1 MTTLAAPV
9 PNRPHRGMLRSLAL
23 VLAGM
28 LGLFALV
35 LPALAATA
43 KDALRIGDT
52 VALRVPGEAALSQ
65 DFKIDRQGQII
76 LPEVG
81 AVVIAGLTTRD
92 AETAIR
98 TTLSRVYRDL
108 DRLSLALKDR
118 RLLVTVL
125 GYVKTPGPVEIP
137 GDASVQMAIAAAG
150 GLNQG
155 AQLDRFQLRR
165 KDREITFDYKKYL
178 DTGDPG
184 LLPALEPLD
193 TLFVPASPRTGNVQI
208 DFDGRTL
215 AEAGDGGEDRSSI
228 KVFGEVNKPG
238 IFAFKPG
245 SNAIDMIMRAGGVT
259 RYASVEQIRVIAKG
273 QPTIFN
279 LQTFLDSGKMHLLP
293 DLAEGATIFVPK
305 QLEEIRS
312 GKNTVYVM
320 GEVAKPGAFDSKP
333 GAGFIDILANSG
345 GPTRFADTRQI
356 RLIKANGE
364 VSLVDLPLFTEGKG
378 GKLPNVDAG
387 DAIFVPEKTDTKEPS
402 WLKIAPDRAVKLM
415 GAVTRPGRF
424 EWSDEMSLLDLLAQ
438 AGGPTHK
445 ADLARIQIRLG
456 ETDKGKPVLFDLTAY
471 LNGQATTLPRL
482 RAGAVIMV
490 PDLPSSP
497 VDMKGQWVQQAPEA
511 SIYIMGQ
518 VGSPGRYAFN
528 SQMSFLDI
536 IAAANGPTGAADLR
550 NVRVSHRHGKGSR
563 ISKINLARYFE
574 TGDDK
579 LLPRVKPGDV
589 IFVPDRNK
597 EWLDDPKER
606 TVRVI
611 GAVGKPGRYR
621 FADDMTLLDL
631 LAEAGGPTSDA
642 MQSKIVVINMTA
654 QTEGARLFDL
664 VGFAKSG
671 DISRLPAVRAGDTV
685 YVPNMAQS
693 DWKIFMDGVRDVIPL
708 ISLVALLGAL

>member
-1 MTTLAAPV
+1 VVA
-9 PNRPHRGMLRSLAL
+9 GLAL
-23 VLAGM
+23 PEAEKRVRD
-28 LGLFALV
+28 
-35 LPALAATA
+35 ALA
-43 KDALRIGDT
+43 
-52 VALRVPGEAALSQ
+52 
-65 DFKIDRQGQII
+65 
-76 LPEVG
+76 
-81 AVVIAGLTTRD
+81 
-92 AETAIR
+92 
-98 TTLSRVYRDL
+98 RVYRDL
-108 DRLSLALKDR
+108 DRLSLSLKDR

-125 GYVKTPGPVEIP
+125 GYVKNPGPVEIP
-137 GDASVQMAIAAAG
+137 GDASIQLAITAAG
-150 GLNQG
+150 GLTQG
-155 AQLDRFQLRR
+155 AQLDRFRLRR
-165 KDREITFDYKKYL
+165 GETETTFDYKKYL
-178 DTGDPG
+178 DSGDHA

-193 TLFVPASPRTGNVQI
+193 TIFVPASPRTGNVQI

-215 AEAGDGGEDRSSI
+215 SEAGDGGEDRSSI

-238 IFAFKPG
+238 IFAHKPG
-245 SNAIDMIMRAGGVT
+245 STAIDLIMRAGGVT
-259 RYASVEQIRVIAKG
+259 RYASVEQIRIITKG
-273 QPTIFN
+273 QPSIFN
-279 LQTFLDSGKMHLLP
+279 LQTFLDSGKTSLLP
-293 DLAEGATIFVPK
+293 ELTEGATIFVPK

-356 RLIKANGE
+356 RLIKADGS
-364 VSLVDLPLFTEGKG
+364 VVLVDLPLFTEGKG
-378 GKLPNVDAG
+378 GKLPEVSSG

-402 WLKIAPDRAVKLM
+402 WLKVAPDRAVKLM
-415 GAVTRPGRF
+415 GAVTRPGRY

-438 AGGPTHK
+438 AGGPTQK
-445 ADLARIQIRLG
+445 SDMARIQIRAS

-471 LNGQATTLPRL
+471 LNGQVTTLPKL

-528 SQMSFLDI
+528 TQMGFLDI
-536 IAAANGPTGAADLR
+536 IAAANGPTGSADLR

-563 ISKINLARYFE
+563 VSRVNLARYFE

-589 IFVPDRNK
+589 IFIPDRNR
-597 EWLDDPKER
+597 EWLDSPKES

-621 FADDMTLLDL
+621 FTDDMTLLDL
-631 LAEAGGPTSDA
+631 LAEAGGPTDSA
-642 MQSKIVVINMTA
+642 LQSKIVVINISQQA
-654 QTEGARLFDL
+654 EGARLFDL
-664 VGFAKSG
+664 VTFAKTG
-671 DISRLPAVRAGDTV
+671 NIEKLPVVRAGDTV
-685 YVPNMAQS
+685 YVPNTSQS
-693 DWKIFMDGVRDVIPL
+693 DWKIFMDGFRDVIPIVSIIAL
-708 ISLVALLGAL
+708 IGAL

>member
-1 MTTLAAPV
+1 MTRLTLPRFVFAALLAVMALLPV
-9 PNRPHRGMLRSLAL
+9 FSA
-23 VLAGM
+23 
-28 LGLFALV
+28 
-35 LPALAATA
+35 PALAAPPA
-43 KDALRIGDT
+43 NLRIGDT
-52 VALRVPGEAALSQ
+52 VALRVPGEQALSA

-76 LPEVG
+76 LPEIG
-81 AVVIAGLTTRD
+81 AVVVAGLALPEAEKRVRD
-92 AETAIR
+92 ALA
-98 TTLSRVYRDL
+98 RVYRDL
-108 DRLSLALKDR
+108 DRLSLSLKDR

-125 GYVKTPGPVEIP
+125 GYVKNPGPVEIP
-137 GDASVQMAIAAAG
+137 GDASIQLAITAAG
-150 GLNQG
+150 GLTQG
-155 AQLDRFQLRR
+155 AQLDRFRLRR
-165 KDREITFDYKKYL
+165 GETETTFDYKKYL
-178 DTGDPG
+178 DSGDHA

-193 TLFVPASPRTGNVQI
+193 TIFVPASPRTGNVQI

-215 AEAGDGGEDRSSI
+215 SEAGDGGEDRSSI

-238 IFAFKPG
+238 IFAHKPG
-245 SNAIDMIMRAGGVT
+245 STAIDLIMRAGGVT
-259 RYASVEQIRVIAKG
+259 RYASVEQIRIITKG
-273 QPTIFN
+273 QPSIFN
-279 LQTFLDSGKMHLLP
+279 LQTFLDSGKTSLLP
-293 DLAEGATIFVPK
+293 ELTEGATIFVPK

-356 RLIKANGE
+356 RLIKADGS
-364 VSLVDLPLFTEGKG
+364 VVLVDLPLFTEGKG
-378 GKLPNVDAG
+378 GKLPEVSSG

-402 WLKIAPDRAVKLM
+402 WLKVAPDRAVKLM
-415 GAVTRPGRF
+415 GAVTRPGRY

-438 AGGPTHK
+438 AGGPTQK
-445 ADLARIQIRLG
+445 SDMARIQIRAS

-471 LNGQATTLPRL
+471 LNGQVTTLPKL

-528 SQMSFLDI
+528 TQMGFLDI
-536 IAAANGPTGAADLR
+536 IAAANGPTGSADLR

-563 ISKINLARYFE
+563 VSRVNLARYFE

-589 IFVPDRNK
+589 IFIPDRNR
-597 EWLDDPKER
+597 EWLDSPKES

-621 FADDMTLLDL
+621 FTDDMTLLDL
-631 LAEAGGPTSDA
+631 LAEAGGPTDNA
-642 MQSKIVVINMTA
+642 LQSKIVVINISQQA
-654 QTEGARLFDL
+654 EGARLFDL
-664 VGFAKSG
+664 VTFAKTG
-671 DISRLPAVRAGDTV
+671 NIEKLPVVRAGDTV
-685 YVPNMAQS
+685 YVPNTSQS
-693 DWKIFMDGVRDVIPL
+693 DWKIFMDGFRDVIPIVSIIAL
-708 ISLVALLGAL
+708 IGAL

>member
-1 MTTLAAPV
+1 MTRLTLPRFVLAALLAV
-9 PNRPHRGMLRSLAL
+9 VAVLPNFCA
-23 VLAGM
+23 
-28 LGLFALV
+28 
-35 LPALAATA
+35 PALAAPPSS
-43 KDALRIGDT
+43 LRIGDT
-52 VALRVPGEAALSQ
+52 VALRVPGEQALSA

-76 LPEVG
+76 LPEIG
-81 AVVIAGLTTRD
+81 AVVVAGLALPEAEKRVRD
-92 AETAIR
+92 ALA
-98 TTLSRVYRDL
+98 RVYRDL
-108 DRLSLALKDR
+108 DRLSLSLKDR

-125 GYVKTPGPVEIP
+125 GYVKNPGPVEIP
-137 GDASVQMAIAAAG
+137 GDASIQLAITAAG
-150 GLNQG
+150 GLTQG
-155 AQLDRFQLRR
+155 AQLDRFRLRR
-165 KDREITFDYKKYL
+165 GEKETTFDYKKYL
-178 DTGDPG
+178 DSGDHS

-193 TLFVPASPRTGNVQI
+193 TIFVPASPRTGNVQI

-215 AEAGDGGEDRSSI
+215 SEAGDGGEDRSSI

-238 IFAFKPG
+238 IFAYKPG
-245 SNAIDMIMRAGGVT
+245 SSAIDLIMRAGGVT
-259 RYASVEQIRVIAKG
+259 RYASVEQIRIITKG
-273 QPTIFN
+273 QPSIFN
-279 LQTFLDSGKMHLLP
+279 LQTFLDSGKTSLLP
-293 DLAEGATIFVPK
+293 ELTEGATIFVPK

-356 RLIKANGE
+356 RLIKADGN
-364 VSLVDLPLFTEGKG
+364 VVLVDLPLFTEGKG
-378 GKLPNVDAG
+378 GRLPEVSSG

-402 WLKIAPDRAVKLM
+402 WLKVAPDRAVKLM
-415 GAVTRPGRF
+415 GAVTRPGRY

-445 ADLARIQIRLG
+445 SDMARIQIRAS

-471 LNGQATTLPRL
+471 LNGQVTTLPKL

-528 SQMSFLDI
+528 TQMGFLDI
-536 IAAANGPTGAADLR
+536 IAAANGPTGSADLR

-563 ISKINLARYFE
+563 VSKVNLARYFE

-589 IFVPDRNK
+589 IFIPDRNR
-597 EWLDDPKER
+597 EWLDSPKES

-621 FADDMTLLDL
+621 FTDDMTLLDL
-631 LAEAGGPTSDA
+631 LAEAGGPTDNA
-642 MQSKIVVINMTA
+642 LQSKIVVINISQ

-664 VGFAKSG
+664 VTFAKTG
-671 DISRLPAVRAGDTV
+671 NIEKLPVVRAGDTV
-685 YVPNMAQS
+685 YVPNTSQS
-693 DWKIFMDGVRDVIPL
+693 DWKIFMDGFRDVIPIVSL
-708 ISLVALLGAL
+708 IALIGAL

>member
-1 MTTLAAPV
+1 MTRL
-9 PNRPHRGMLRSLAL
+9 SLPRL
-23 VLAGM
+23 VLATLLAFAAM
-28 LGLFALV
+28 LPIFGN
-35 LPALAATA
+35 PAHAASA
-43 KDALRIGDT
+43 NSLRIGDT
-52 VALRVPGEAALSQ
+52 VALRVPGEPALSA

-76 LPEVG
+76 LPEIG
-81 AVVIAGLTTRD
+81 AVVVAGLHLPD
-92 AETAIR
+92 AER
-98 TTLSRVYRDL
+98 RVRERLSRIYRDL
-108 DRLSLALKDR
+108 DRLSLSLKDR

-125 GYVKTPGPVEIP
+125 GYVKNPGPVEIP
-137 GDASVQMAIAAAG
+137 GDASIQLAIAAAG
-150 GLNQG
+150 GLTQG
-155 AQLDRFQLRR
+155 AQLDRFRLRR
-165 KDREITFDYKKYL
+165 GEKETTFDYKKYL
-178 DTGDPG
+178 DSGDHS
-184 LLPALEPLD
+184 LLPTLEPLD
-193 TLFVPASPRTGNVQI
+193 TIFVPASPRTGNVQI

-238 IFAFKPG
+238 IFAYKAG
-245 SNAIDMIMRAGGVT
+245 SNAIDLIMRAGGVT
-259 RYASVEQIRVIAKG
+259 RYASVEQIRIITKG
-273 QPTIFN
+273 QPSIFN
-279 LQTFLDSGKMHLLP
+279 LQTFLDSGKTSLLP
-293 DLAEGATIFVPK
+293 ELAEGATIFVPK

-356 RLIKANGE
+356 RLIKADGK
-364 VSLVDLPLFTEGKG
+364 VVMVDLPLFTDGKG
-378 GKLPNVDAG
+378 GKLPEVAAG
-387 DAIFVPEKTDTKEPS
+387 DAIFVPEKTETKEPS
-402 WLKIAPDRAVKLM
+402 WLKVAPDRAVKLM
-415 GAVTRPGRF
+415 GAVTRPGRY

-445 ADLARIQIRLG
+445 SDMARIQIRAS
-456 ETDKGKPVLFDLTAY
+456 ESDKGKPVLFDLTAY
-471 LNGQATTLPRL
+471 LNGTVTTLPKL

-528 SQMSFLDI
+528 TQMGFLDI
-536 IAAANGPTGAADLR
+536 IAAANGPTGSADLR

-563 ISKINLARYFE
+563 VSKVNLARYFE

-589 IFVPDRNK
+589 IFIPDRNR
-597 EWLDDPKER
+597 EWLDSPKES

-621 FADDMTLLDL
+621 FTDDMTLLDL
-631 LAEAGGPTSDA
+631 LAEAGGPTDNA
-642 MQSKIVVINMTA
+642 LQSKIVVINIA
-654 QTEGARLFDL
+654 KQTEDARLFDL
-664 VGFAKSG
+664 VTFAKTG
-671 DISRLPAVRAGDTV
+671 NIEKLPVVRAGDTV
-685 YVPNMAQS
+685 YVPNMSQS
-693 DWKIFMDGVRDVIPL
+693 DWKIFMDGFRDVIPIVSL
-708 ISLVALLGAL
+708 IALIGAL

>member
-1 MTTLAAPV
+1 MIRLFF
-9 PNRPHRGMLRSLAL
+9 LRLAL
-23 VLAGM
+23 LAVLITGAAVAPRDAAIAGP
-28 LGLFALV
+28 GAS
-35 LPALAATA
+35 
-43 KDALRIGDT
+43 LRIGDT
-52 VALRVPGEAALSQ
+52 VALRVPGEPTLSA
-65 DFKIDRQGQII
+65 DFRIDRQGQII

-81 AVVIAGLTTRD
+81 AVVISGLALGE
-92 AETAIR
+92 AEKRVREA
-98 TTLSRVYRDL
+98 LSRVYRDL
-108 DRLSLALKDR
+108 DRLSLSLKDR

-125 GYVKTPGPVEIP
+125 GYVKNPGPVEIP
-137 GDASVQMAIAAAG
+137 GDATIQLAIAAAG
-150 GLNQG
+150 GLAQG
-155 AQLDRFQLRR
+155 AQLDRFRLRR
-165 KDREITFDYKKYL
+165 GEKETTFDYKKYL
-178 DTGDPG
+178 DSGDHA

-193 TLFVPASPRTGNVQI
+193 TIFVPASPRTGNVQI

-215 AEAGDGGEDRSSI
+215 SEAGDGGEDRSSI

-238 IFAFKPG
+238 IFAYKPG
-245 SNAIDMIMRAGGVT
+245 STAIDLIMRAGGVT
-259 RYASVEQIRVIAKG
+259 RYASVEQIRIITRG
-273 QPTIFN
+273 QPSIFN
-279 LQTFLDSGKMHLLP
+279 LQTFLDSGKTSLLP
-293 DLAEGATIFVPK
+293 ELTEGATIFVPK

-356 RLIKANGE
+356 RVIKASGQ
-364 VSLVDLPLFTEGKG
+364 VVLVDLPLFTEGKG
-378 GKLPNVDAG
+378 GKLPEVSSG

-402 WLKIAPDRAVKLM
+402 WLKVAPDRAVKLM
-415 GAVTRPGRF
+415 GAVTRPGRY

-438 AGGPTHK
+438 AGGPTQK
-445 ADLARIQIRLG
+445 SDMARIQIRAS

-471 LNGQATTLPRL
+471 LNGQVTTLPKL

-528 SQMSFLDI
+528 TQMGFLDI
-536 IAAANGPTGAADLR
+536 IAAANGPTGSADLR

-563 ISKINLARYFE
+563 VSKVNLARYFE

-589 IFVPDRNK
+589 IFIPDRNR
-597 EWLDDPKER
+597 EWLDSPKES

-621 FADDMTLLDL
+621 FTDDMTLLDL
-631 LAEAGGPTSDA
+631 LAEAGGPTDNA
-642 MQSKIVVINMTA
+642 LQSKIVVINISQQA
-654 QTEGARLFDL
+654 EGARLFDL
-664 VGFAKSG
+664 VTFAKTG
-671 DISRLPAVRAGDTV
+671 NIEKLPVVRAGDTV
-685 YVPNMAQS
+685 YVPNTSQS
-693 DWKIFMDGVRDVIPL
+693 DWKIFMDGFRDVIPI
-708 ISLVALLGAL
+708 ISLIALMGAL

>member
-1 MTTLAAPV
+1 MKRLFLTRFVFAALLAFSALLPLVDFPAAAAPQ
-9 PNRPHRGMLRSLAL
+9 N
-23 VLAGM
+23 
-28 LGLFALV
+28 
-35 LPALAATA
+35 
-43 KDALRIGDT
+43 LRIGDT
-52 VALRVPGEAALSQ
+52 VALRVPGEQALSV
-65 DFKIDRQGQII
+65 DLKIDRQGQII
-76 LPEVG
+76 LPEIG
-81 AVVIAGLTTRD
+81 AVAVAGLALPE
-92 AETAIR
+92 AERRVRIA
-98 TTLSRVYRDL
+98 LSRVYRDL
-108 DRLSLALKDR
+108 DRLSLSLKER

-125 GYVKTPGPVEIP
+125 GYVKNPGPVEIP
-137 GDASVQMAIAAAG
+137 GDATVQLAITAAG
-150 GLNQG
+150 GLIQG
-155 AQLDRFQLRR
+155 AQLDRLRLQR
-165 KDREITFDYKKYL
+165 GQTETNFDYKRYL
-178 DTGDPG
+178 DSGDPV

-193 TLFVPASPRTGNVQI
+193 TIFVPASPRTGNVQI

-215 AEAGDGGEDRSSI
+215 SEAGDGGEDRSSI

-245 SNAIDMIMRAGGVT
+245 SNAIDLIMRAGGVT
-259 RYASVEQIRVIAKG
+259 RYASVEQIRIITKG
-273 QPTIFN
+273 QPSIFN
-279 LQTFLDSGKMHLLP
+279 LQTFLDSGKTSLLP
-293 DLAEGATIFVPK
+293 ELTEGATIFVPK

-356 RLIKANGE
+356 RLIKADGK
-364 VSLVDLPLFTEGKG
+364 VVMVDLPLFTEGKG
-378 GKLPNVDAG
+378 GKLPEVAAG

-402 WLKIAPDRAVKLM
+402 WLKVAPDRAVKLM
-415 GAVTRPGRF
+415 GAVTRPGRY

-438 AGGPTHK
+438 AGGPTQK
-445 ADLARIQIRLG
+445 SDMARIQIRAS
-456 ETDKGKPVLFDLTAY
+456 EADKGKPILFDLTAY
-471 LNGQATTLPRL
+471 LNGQVTTLPKL

-528 SQMSFLDI
+528 TQMGFLDI
-536 IAAANGPTGAADLR
+536 IAAANGPTGSADLR

-563 ISKINLARYFE
+563 VSKVNLARYFE

-589 IFVPDRNK
+589 IFIPDRNR
-597 EWLDDPKER
+597 EWLDSPKES

-621 FADDMTLLDL
+621 FTDDMTLLDL
-631 LAEAGGPTSDA
+631 LAEAGGPTDSA
-642 MQSKIVVINMTA
+642 LQSKIVVINISQ

-664 VGFAKSG
+664 VTFAKTG
-671 DISRLPAVRAGDTV
+671 NIEKLPVVRAGDTV
-685 YVPNMAQS
+685 YVPNTSQS
-693 DWKIFMDGVRDVIPL
+693 EWKIFMDGFRDVIPIVSL
-708 ISLVALLGAL
+708 IALIGAL

>member
-1 MTTLAAPV
+1 MFARSFAQGFRLLILPVLLLLPLVQGTLAA
-9 PNRPHRGMLRSLAL
+9 NEE
-23 VLAGM
+23 
-28 LGLFALV
+28 
-35 LPALAATA
+35 AAFS
-43 KDALRIGDT
+43 LRIGDT
-52 VALRVPGEAALSQ
+52 IAIRVPGEPTLSQ
-65 DFKIDRQGQII
+65 DFKVDRQGQVI
-76 LPEVG
+76 LPEIG
-81 AVVIAGLTTRD
+81 AIQVSGQALPEVENR
-92 AETAIR
+92 IR
-98 TTLSRVYRDL
+98 TALSRVYRDL
-108 DRLSLALKDR
+108 DRLNVSLKER

-137 GDASVQMAIAAAG
+137 GDATVQMAIAAAG

-165 KDREITFDYKKYL
+165 AGKETVFDYKKYL
-178 DTGDPG
+178 DTGNHTM
-184 LLPALEPLD
+184 LPSLEPLD
-193 TLFVPASPRTGNVQI
+193 VIFVPASPRTGNVQI

-238 IFAFKPG
+238 IFAYKSG
-245 SNAIDMIMRAGGVT
+245 ANAIDMIMRAGGVT
-259 RYASVEQIRVIAKG
+259 RYASVEQIRIITKG
-273 QPTIFN
+273 APSIFN

-293 DLAEGATIFVPK
+293 ELSEGATIFVPK
-305 QLEEIRS
+305 QLEEIRA
-312 GKNTVYVM
+312 GKNTVYIM

-333 GAGFIDILANSG
+333 GAGFIDILANAG

-356 RLIKANGE
+356 RLLKADGK
-364 VSLVDLPLFTEGKG
+364 VVLVDLPMFTEGKG
-378 GKLPNVDAG
+378 GKLPDVAAG

-402 WLKIAPDRAVKLM
+402 WLKVGPDRAVKLM
-415 GAVTRPGRF
+415 GAVTRPGRY
-424 EWSDEMSLLDLLAQ
+424 EWSDEMSVLDLLAQ

-445 ADLARIQIRLG
+445 ADMARIQVRLS
-456 ETDKGKPVLFDLTAY
+456 ESDKGQPILFDLTAY
-471 LNGQATTLPRL
+471 LNGQRTHLPKL

-497 VDMKGQWVQQAPEA
+497 VDMKGQWVQQAPDA

-528 SQMSFLDI
+528 TQMSFLDI

-563 ISKINLARYFE
+563 VSKVNLARYFE

-589 IFVPDRNK
+589 IFIPDRNK

-621 FADDMTLLDL
+621 FTDDMTILDL

-642 MQSKIVVINMTA
+642 LQSKIVVINMA
-654 QTEGARLFDL
+654 AKTEGARLFDL
-664 VGFAKSG
+664 VRFAKTA
-671 DISRLPAVRAGDTV
+671 DIDKLPIVRAGDTV
-685 YVPNMAQS
+685 YVPNLSQS
-693 DWKIFMDGVRDVIPL
+693 DWKIFMDGFKDVIPI
-708 ISLVALLGAL
+708 ISLIALIGAL